1 MKKNENKNHIETDE
15 SNLNKETH
23 VCMLFLTE
31 IQGVEEGVKP
41 QIYRFCSQV
50 LYQLDRK
57 HQSTLLNA
65 LLKHIYLKRLLVRL
79 FIYLFIY

>member
-1 MKKNENKNHIETDE
+1 MKKNENKNHIDTDE

-41 QIYRFCSQV
+41 HIYRFCSQV
-50 LYQLDRK
+50 LYLP
-57 HQSTLLNA
+57 A
-65 LLKHIYLKRLLVRL
+65 EIYETGAVIVL
-79 FIYLFIY
+79 IT